1 MFPRLVIIIVILV
14 ATVIMFDQNF
24 QFMST
29 SLNKTARFLFKAL
42 LRLPLCPH
50 LIFTLSQSAPADRDI
65 YEQMA
70 YSVSALKLENCKIL
84 LYSPAR
90 RQTQECFLK
99 PQIKVVSILIG
110 CNISRN
116 SDAMVDLFP
125 THVIL

>member
-1 MFPRLVIIIVILV
+1 
-14 ATVIMFDQNF
+14 
-24 QFMST
+24 MST

-50 LIFTLSQSAPADRDI
+50 LIFTHSQSAPADRDI

-70 YSVSALKLENCKIL
+70 YSVSALKLEKCKIL

-90 RQTQECFLK
+90 RQTQEWSFLK

-116 SDAMVDLFP
+116 SDAMIDLFP
-125 THVIL
+125 THVILGVLQIQEHFVNKLFFRF